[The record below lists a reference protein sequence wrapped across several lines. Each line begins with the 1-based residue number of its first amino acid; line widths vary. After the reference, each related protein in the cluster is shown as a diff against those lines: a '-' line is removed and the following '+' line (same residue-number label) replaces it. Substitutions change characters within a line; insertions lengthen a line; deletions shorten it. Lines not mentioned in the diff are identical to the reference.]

1 MNYNVGNKIIYNI
14 ELLKSN
20 LCDYNDTNILVSRDI
35 TVIAVRG
42 IQVAFKN
49 YA

>member
-1 MNYNVGNKIIYNI
+1 MNYNVGNKIIYNT

-20 LCDYNDTNILVSRDI
+20 LCDYNDANILVSRDI

-49 YA
+49 CA